1 MKLCIIMKFRNIMK
15 LCIILKLCN
24 ILKPILVRRKGKQDK
39 PNKSQVSFKE
49 TVQLSLR
56 GFKVWWKENPG
67 LLLSVLICGVVS
79 ALAPYA
85 DIWLLARLIDEIAGG
100 RDPQRLAAYALALMG
115 TSGIFSLLCA
125 GLTRWKNVQ
134 LACLWHTQNKVF
146 IEKLLSM
153 DFADLE
159 NSHVQELRSR
169 IWQNTDS
176 GGWGFYKLIYS
187 FDAIIRSVLS
197 MISAV
202 LLTASLF
209 RLPVTTDSGGLK
221 ILNHPVFILLMIAV
235 MFGVTFAAP
244 LLSVKANFYW
254 VKYADENQLGNRLF
268 GFWLGDLGKDCS
280 KALDVRIYRQ
290 DILSRNNLK
299 KYNPFIATS
308 KLAKASRGAM
318 GGYQALSGAVS
329 QIFVGAAYMFVCL
342 KALGGAFGVGS
353 IVQYISAV
361 TALSGGLSMLI
372 EALGDLRNN
381 TSFLRIVFAF
391 LDMQNKME
399 QGDRA
404 VGQNSGKGYEI
415 AFCHVSFRYPGQEN
429 YALRDVSLTFHAGQR
444 MAVVGMNGSGKTTFI
459 KLLCRLYDPTEGKI
473 LLNGIDIRE
482 YNYNEYM
489 QLFSVVFQDFKL
501 LSFGLGQNVAGG
513 MNVDSD
519 KAEQCLRDAGF
530 GIRLDKLPHGLST
543 ALYKNFDENG
553 VDISGGEAQKIA
565 LARALYKDAPLM
577 ILDEPTAAL
586 DPVAEFEVYDRM
598 KDMIGNKTAVFI
610 SHRLSSCRFCQDI
623 AVFHG
628 GRLVQRGTHD
638 ALVHDKSGMYYKL
651 WNAQAQYYEAE
662 NKSS

>member
-1 MKLCIIMKFRNIMK
+1 MK
-15 LCIILKLCN
+15 
-24 ILKPILVRRKGKQDK
+24 
-39 PNKSQVSFKE
+39 

-56 GFKVWWKENPG
+56 GFRVWWKENPK
-67 LLLSVLICGVVS
+67 LLISVLICGVVS
-79 ALAPYA
+79 ALTPYA

-100 RDPQRLAAYALALMG
+100 RDPQTLTAYVMALMG
-115 TSGIFSLLCA
+115 TSAILSLLCA

-134 LACLWHTQNKVF
+134 LSCLWHTQNKVF

-153 DFADLE
+153 DFADMDD
-159 NSHVQELRSR
+159 SHVQELRSR

-176 GGWGFYKLIYS
+176 GGWGLYKLIYS
-187 FDAIIRSVLS
+187 FDAIIRSVMS
-197 MISAV
+197 MISAI

-209 RLPVTTDSGGLK
+209 ILPVTTDSGELT
-221 ILNHPVFILLMIAV
+221 ILNHPVFLLLLIVV

-244 LLSVKANFYW
+244 LLSVKAGSYW

-268 GFWLGDLGKDCS
+268 GFWLGNLGNDRS

-299 KYNPFIATS
+299 KYNPFIPTS

-329 QIFVGAAYMFVCL
+329 QIFVGVSYIFVCL

-353 IVQYISAV
+353 IVQYVSAV
-361 TALSGGLSMLI
+361 IALSGGLSMLI
-372 EALGDLRNN
+372 EAFGDLRNN
-381 TSFLRIVFAF
+381 TPFLRTVFEF
-391 LDMQNKME
+391 LDMPDKMD
-399 QGDRA
+399 QGDMA
-404 VGQNSGKGYEI
+404 VGIENNKGYEI
-415 AFCHVSFRYPGQEN
+415 EFRNVSFKYPGQED
-429 YALRDVSLTFHAGQR
+429 YALRNVSMTFHVGQR
-444 MAVVGMNGSGKTTFI
+444 MAVVGMNGSGKTTLI

-473 LLNGIDIRE
+473 LLNGLDIRK
-482 YNYNEYM
+482 YNYCEYL

-501 LSFGLGQNVAGG
+501 LSFELGQNVAGS

-519 KAEQCLRDAGF
+519 KADQCLRDAGF

-565 LARALYKDAPLM
+565 LARALYKDAPFM

-586 DPVAEFEVYDRM
+586 DPVAEFEVYNTM
-598 KDMIGNKTAVFI
+598 NDMIGSKTAVFI

-623 AVFHG
+623 AVFHA
-628 GRLVQRGTHD
+628 GRLVQRGSHD
-638 ALVHDKSGMYYKL
+638 ALVNDTSGMYYRL
-651 WNAQAQYYEAE
+651 WNAQAQYYDAE
-662 NKSS
+662 N